1 MYLNKS
7 FNEFMGSFVDQI
19 VDYKL
24 YSAHHCNMFLTVLA
38 QLNIV
43 TASVIF
49 TLLSVLSVD
58 WINYSLCCLLVQSPD
73 VTCSVVTLEHFK
85 VMYIHQ

>member
-1 MYLNKS
+1 
-7 FNEFMGSFVDQI
+7 MGSFVYTI

-24 YSAHHCNMFLTVLA
+24 YSAHRSNMFLTVLA

-49 TLLSVLSVD
+49 TLLSVLSVG
-58 WINYSLCCLLVQSPD
+58 WIKYSLCCLLVQSPD

-85 VMYIHQ
+85 VMYIYQ